1 MTRRPHGPTR
11 HPARGGLIAGA
22 IVVLAIGAGVLWSRG
37 RPDQRPEASVGV
49 ASPIGPQVARVG
61 PGPSAEEESGWMPV
75 APVAPPA
82 ARPETAPS
90 PPRRAPRVA
99 PPRGAMPAPPRP
111 APPLVRSAAPPSQG
125 ATGPSQK
132 SSPPRTGQD
141 AAAGGPETPTAGTG
155 PAGPAP
161 DPQAPGAQGA
171 ESPASPTQIPAAQ
184 TPVASLPAPER
195 SPAPPARPPAPVL
208 TPPVPVVLDPPKHPD
223 AWRIV
228 VETPGLAAG
237 ARPVADAAR
246 VRLRVLVRDDGTVGD
261 VTIAVSSGRP
271 DLDAAAAAAARG
283 WRFQPA
289 RRDGV
294 AIASAVLIWVAFVM
308 AP

>member
-11 HPARGGLIAGA
+11 HPARGGLIAA
-22 IVVLAIGAGVLWSRG
+22 ALVALALGAGVLWSRG

-49 ASPIGPQVARVG
+49 ASPSGPQVARVG

-75 APVAPPA
+75 VPVAPPA
-82 ARPETAPS
+82 ARPETAP
-90 PPRRAPRVA
+90 PPSRRAPRVA
-99 PPRGAMPAPPRP
+99 PPHSAMPAPPRP
-111 APPLVRSAAPPSQG
+111 APPLVRSAPPPSQG
-125 ATGPSQK
+125 ATGPSQE
-132 SSPPRTGQD
+132 SSPLRTGQD

-155 PAGPAP
+155 PAGSAP
-161 DPQAPGAQGA
+161 DPQASGAQGA
-171 ESPASPTQIPAAQ
+171 ESAA
-184 TPVASLPAPER
+184 APAPALTR
-195 SPAPPARPPAPVL
+195 APAPALRPPAPVL
-208 TPPVPVVLDPPKHPD
+208 TPPVPIVLDPPRHPD

-271 DLDAAAAAAARG
+271 DLDAAAAGAARG

>member
-22 IVVLAIGAGVLWSRG
+22 IVVLAIGAGALWSRDHPEPGPAASTAQG
-37 RPDQRPEASVGV
+37 RPVG
-49 ASPIGPQVARVG
+49 PRTARTG
-61 PGPSAEEESGWMPV
+61 PGPSAEEESGWVPV
-75 APVAPPA
+75 APAVPPA
-82 ARPETAPS
+82 TRAEVRPS
-90 PPRRAPRVA
+90 PPRRSPPGEHPRRVPARTPQRLRAPQIA
-99 PPRGAMPAPPRP
+99 AAAPPPRGAAGQAHESAGPPSGPQTANPGPETAPA
-111 APPLVRSAAPPSQG
+111 AAPP
-125 ATGPSQK
+125 
-132 SSPPRTGQD
+132 
-141 AAAGGPETPTAGTG
+141 
-155 PAGPAP
+155 GPAP
-161 DPQAPGAQGA
+161 DPAEAGGAGA
-171 ESPASPTQIPAAQ
+171 ESAA
-184 TPVASLPAPER
+184 APAPAPTR
-195 SPAPPARPPAPVL
+195 TPAPAPRPPAPVL

-237 ARPVADAAR
+237 ARPAADAAR

-289 RRDGV
+289 RRDGA
-294 AIASAVLIWVAFVM
+294 AIASAVLVWVAFVM